1 MTNVSMMLRSMI
13 LKSVKIMAVAV
24 AITAILGIEVASA
37 QQDSRRHLGS
47 YRDWDAFV
55 YGTGANRTCH
65 MISVPKSSTASKKN
79 ARRGDIYVMV
89 SHRPEYGI
97 TGEIN
102 AVMGYPIRQGSSA
115 TIRIDGRKRIEFF
128 TEGTGAWAYDP
139 KDDAETVAA
148 MKRGSG
154 MVVSATSQRGTNTS
168 DRYSLS
174 GFTAAYNAITR
185 ACK

>member
-1 MTNVSMMLRSMI
+1 
-13 LKSVKIMAVAV
+13 MANTGKMFPGLIAAV
-24 AITAILGIEVASA
+24 FLLFVPTGFEADA

-55 YGTGANRTCH
+55 YGSGAKRTCH

-89 SHRPEYGI
+89 SHRPEYGVVS
-97 TGEIN
+97 EVN
-102 AVMGYPIRQGSSA
+102 AVLGYPVRQGSSA
-115 TIRIDGRKRIEFF
+115 VVRVDGRNKMEFF

-139 KDDAETVAA
+139 KDDAKMVVL

-154 MVVSATSQRGTNTS
+154 LTVSATSQRGTNTS

-174 GFTAAYNAITR
+174 GFTAAYNAITK
-185 ACK
+185 ACG